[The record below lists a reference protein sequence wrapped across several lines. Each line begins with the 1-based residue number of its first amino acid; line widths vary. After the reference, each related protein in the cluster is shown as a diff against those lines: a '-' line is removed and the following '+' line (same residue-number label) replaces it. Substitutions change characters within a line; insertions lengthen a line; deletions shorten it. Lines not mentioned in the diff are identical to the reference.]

1 MTSFTVT
8 LKDESTLMKAAKIA
22 ELKNTSVDDLIAGFL
37 VSLSA
42 GEAGATSSDRSR
54 LVDELQGSFKSMS
67 RSVGG
72 KGYVSRDELYER

>member
-8 LKDESTLMKAAKIA
+8 LKDESTLKKAAKIA

-42 GEAGATSSDRSR
+42 GDAEGTLGDRSR
-54 LVDELQGSFKSMS
+54 LVDELQGSFKTLS
-67 RSVGG
+67 RPLGG

>member
-8 LKDESTLMKAAKIA
+8 LKDENTLKKAAQIA
-22 ELKNTSVDDLIAGFL
+22 ALKNTSVDDLIAGFL

-42 GEAGATSSDRSR
+42 EDVEAASSDRSR
-54 LVDELQGSFKSMS
+54 LVDKLQDSFRSMS
-67 RSVGG
+67 RSLGG

>member
-8 LKDESTLMKAAKIA
+8 LKDESTLKKAARIA

-42 GEAGATSSDRSR
+42 DEAGAASDDRSC
-54 LVDELQGSFKSMS
+54 LVDELQGSFKTLS
-67 RSVGG
+67 RPLGG